1 MSFSANPAPLGLPSL
16 HHDRG
21 RYRDPVFEAASECG
35 MPTSSVLVV
44 RDEPDA
50 VSLIE
55 QIGID
60 NVMAET
66 DYPHTDSSWPNS
78 GDLMASGSPPAVPA
92 SLERV
97 SGGCLAP
104 SFACGLCSFVCLW
117 RGGGQCS
124 PAVLAWAAASAGV
137 PVKGSPWP
145 GSSRLALMVPS
156 AVREARAARLSWVNA
171 REGMV
176 GPWWPVMPS

>member
-1 MSFSANPAPLGLPSL
+1 VSFSANPAPLGLPSL

-35 MPTSSVLVV
+35 MPTSSGCFI
-44 RDEPDA
+44 DEPDA

-97 SGGCLAP
+97 SGGVSRAFFRLRFVFFRLSVAGGWSVQP
-104 SFACGLCSFVCLW
+104 GGAGL
-117 RGGGQCS
+117 GGGVGGCAGEGL
-124 PAVLAWAAASAGV
+124 AVAGQQQA
-137 PVKGSPWP
+137 GAD
-145 GSSRLALMVPS
+145 GA
-156 AVREARAARLSWVNA
+156 ECC
-171 REGMV
+171 
-176 GPWWPVMPS
+176 